1 MAMLQ
6 PEVNENMQPAI
17 QTVPQQ
23 IQQYVPAQSKADSSQ
38 DISNMSANVPEQK
51 SAVHV
56 PEKDQEQ
63 DKPRKKKQIAK
74 IKPIKKR
81 KNRVSIYSFHLIS
94 HQIIIRMQI

>member
-17 QTVPQQ
+17 PQQ

-38 DISNMSANVPEQK
+38 DIPNTSENVPEQK
-51 SAVHV
+51 SAIDVA
-56 PEKDQEQ
+56 EKDQEQ
-63 DKPRKKKQIAK
+63 EQPRKKKQIAK

-81 KNRVSIYSFHLIS
+81 KNHVSIYSFHLIS